1 MAELAGDEDTEGQM
15 ALERMTD
22 DAVAE
27 VVSQLAGW
35 QVSGDKLR
43 KHFQFKD
50 FNEAFGWMTRVA
62 LVAEQLNHHPEW
74 FNVYHRVEVALQT
87 HDVSP
92 PGITSRDVSL
102 AETMDRFA
110 AR

>member
-1 MAELAGDEDTEGQM
+1 MG
-15 ALERMTD
+15 LERMGEA
-22 DAVAE
+22 AVAE
-27 VVSQLAGW
+27 ATAQLAGW
-35 QVSGDKLR
+35 TVSGEKLR
-43 KHFQFKD
+43 KTFQFKD

-92 PGITSRDVSL
+92 PGITARDVAL
-102 AETMDRFA
+102 AAAMERFA
-110 AR
+110 AG